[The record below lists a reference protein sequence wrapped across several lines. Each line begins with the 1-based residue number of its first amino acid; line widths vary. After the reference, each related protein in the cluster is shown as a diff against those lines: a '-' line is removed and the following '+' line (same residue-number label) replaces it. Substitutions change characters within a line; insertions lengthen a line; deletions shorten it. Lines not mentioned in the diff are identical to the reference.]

1 MEKLPLKTLLKNLL
15 RYLPVVYKATT
26 MKINFHKYQG
36 TGNDFVI
43 LDNRNGEYRE
53 ITTNQIRSIC
63 DRRFGVGADG
73 LMMLN
78 EREGYDFEMK
88 YYNADGKEGSM
99 CGNGGRCLVMFAYH
113 LGIHKNKYKFMA
125 FDGEHEAEID
135 ADGIVSL
142 KMNDVDHIKK
152 FRGDFVLN
160 TGSPHY
166 VKMVTDVMG
175 IDVYKKGSEIRN
187 SKDFIQEGI
196 NVNFVEQMD
205 EDDKIFVR
213 TFERG
218 VEDETLSCGTGVT
231 AAALVCWHNDN
242 GFNEVEVSTSGGKL
256 SVEYD
261 KHNDEGFSNIWL
273 CGPAEKVFE
282 GSIEID

>member
-1 MEKLPLKTLLKNLL
+1 M
-15 RYLPVVYKATT
+15 R
-26 MKINFHKYQG
+26 INFHKYQG

-43 LDNRNGEYRE
+43 LDNRTGQYKDIRLD
-53 ITTNQIRSIC
+53 QIRRIC
-63 DRRFGVGADG
+63 DRRFGIGADG

-78 EREGYDFEMK
+78 EKSGYDFEMK
-88 YYNADGKEGSM
+88 YYNADGKEGSL
-99 CGNGGRCLVMFAYH
+99 CGNGGRCMVKFAYN
-113 LGIHKNKYKFMA
+113 LGIHKSLYKFIA
-125 FDGEHEAEID
+125 YDGEHEAEID
-135 ADGIVSL
+135 TDGIVSL
-142 KMNDVDHIKK
+142 KMNDVENIRK
-152 FRGDFVLN
+152 FHGDFILN

-166 VKMVTDVMG
+166 IKMVNDVMNV
-175 IDVYKKGSEIRN
+175 DVYKKGHEIRY
-187 SKDFIQEGI
+187 SKDFEQEGI

-205 EDDKIFVR
+205 DPDKIFVR
-213 TFERG
+213 TYERG

-242 GFNEVEVSTSGGKL
+242 GFNEVEVNTSGGKL

-282 GSIEID
+282 GSIDIEE